1 MYISI
6 YIKQCT
12 NTTLCD
18 VSTLHMQLLYINR
31 CYKYSYREYC
41 LNRGHRT
48 ALLHKQTLHK
58 QLYGMYRFRTYSSFT
73 RIDVT
78 NTALF
83 HVPTLQIQL
92 YFMYRRCKNSSIS
105 CTDVANTAR
114 FHVPTLQIQLFS
126 MYLLYKYSS
135 ITSTDVTKQL
145 YYKNWRYKNSS
156 ITRTDVTNIALLQEL
171 TVQIQLFFM

>member
-41 LNRGHRT
+41 MNRGHTT

-58 QLYGMYRFRTYSSFT
+58 QLYDMYRFRTYSSFT

-78 NTALF
+78 KTALF

-92 YFMYRRCKNSSIS
+92 DFMYLR
-105 CTDVANTAR
+105 
-114 FHVPTLQIQLFS
+114 
-126 MYLLYKYSS
+126 YKYSS
-135 ITSTDVTKQL
+135 FPCTYFTNTALLQVLTLQ
-145 YYKNWRYKNSS
+145 NSS